1 MTYTIINDLEKTS
14 EIFHPEG
21 FENIY
26 CEVLNYLGYYLS
38 FDNSSDNGDVK
49 EYNLMDSNDDKI
61 LSFFE
66 SWFENACLY
75 ALTDL
80 GYSVE
85 EGDLLADKI
94 VQVSF

>member
-1 MTYTIINDLEKTS
+1 
-14 EIFHPEG
+14 
-21 FENIY
+21 
-26 CEVLNYLGYYLS
+26 
-38 FDNSSDNGDVK
+38 
-49 EYNLMDSNDDKI
+49 LMDSNDDKI